1 MKRLAVAGLLRQ
13 PDGKPRG
20 KAEIAQIEQLVKAAV
35 GYDASRSDQVTVIS
49 RSFAGAAEL
58 DAGQPW
64 YEAGWLPMVARNVTA
79 ILIAL
84 LVLILGVRP
93 LAKALPKQRDEAGVR
108 AALGRPIGNPPGGG
122 DGGARGRTARRRS
135 GKEVVRW

>member
-1 MKRLAVAGLLRQ
+1 MCFYVFVSSRRRHTRCALVTGVQTCALPICQ

-84 LVLILGVRP
+84 LVLILGV
-93 LAKALPKQRDEAGVR
+93 QIGR
-108 AALGRPIGNPPGGG
+108 AH
-122 DGGARGRTARRRS
+122 
-135 GKEVVRW
+135 V